1 MLLSSDLVQNMG
13 MPRIPPF
20 LGEAKGA
27 SVTLPDFSEAAVQ
40 APPTQLPLTCSSPWG
55 QTVVIVS
62 QPP

>member
-27 SVTLPDFSEAAVQ
+27 SVTLPDLSEAAV
-40 APPTQLPLTCSSPWG
+40 
-55 QTVVIVS
+55 
-62 QPP
+62 